1 MIPPRPAGDGARP
14 KPGALGR
21 LLHLPAVELVS
32 RHGPPIVDTQTSG
45 PPLARVANEG
55 EVVAISTTTSRV
67 LTIVTDVSSATAVLR
82 GREREQATLAD
93 VVARARA
100 GHGSAL
106 LLQGQPGVGKSAL
119 LEDAIAAADGMTV
132 LRTRGVESE
141 APLPFAA
148 LHRLLRPTLA
158 DLDRVPARQADA
170 LRAAFGES
178 GDDVGDRHLVFLATL
193 NLLSV
198 VAEDQPVLA
207 VVDDAHWLDDASAAA
222 LQFAARRLEGEAA
235 AVLFAVREQETG
247 QFDPHD
253 LTLLT
258 VPGVDETAAEALIAD
273 QVGGCVADEV
283 RAELLQVTGG
293 NPLGLVELT
302 RALSPGQLSG
312 DEPLPDRLPLT
323 EGVERAFLDRYRRLP
338 APAQTLLLVA
348 AADDSGRSATV
359 TRAAAHLGAGPDALD
374 VAEESGLVA
383 IGGGVLTLRHPLVR
397 SAIYSG
403 ATSSRRRQAHR
414 ALADALAGTPDED
427 RRAWHLAAS
436 VDGPDEGVV
445 TALDEAA
452 ERARRRG
459 GHEAAS
465 AAWTRAAE
473 LTLDPEAR
481 AVRLFSA
488 AGASVA
494 AGRPTEGDRLA
505 RTALV
510 DAADPLLRSDIL
522 LLQGQIEWN
531 TGSIDDGYRIV
542 CQAATTAAPHAP
554 DRARVL
560 AMLAAALAS
569 FGARSADAPDPT
581 SITTRPGPDAPA
593 AQRVAGSLLEG
604 FSAVLRADW
613 PTAANAFRRAWD
625 TPIGADAPPILHH
638 NLAIATMHLG
648 DDTRATALHD
658 LQLQRARDASTVN
671 MVEHALTR
679 GAVSRIATGAWAEA
693 ASYAE
698 EAVLLDRNLGL
709 DELVTFPLAELAV
722 IAALRGDPQAPARL
736 RALEDALEQH
746 PPHGTIAGLV
756 TGLTHWAAARQA
768 DVAPATA
775 LHHLEQIELPAAR
788 WLSALDRIETAVR
801 ADRRDLAETWLA
813 ELRGFADGTDMAW
826 ARAAV
831 HHCEAIFGGPNAE
844 ENFRLALEWHA
855 RSSRLPA
862 KARTQLAL
870 GGFLR
875 RHRRRTDARVPLR
888 EALETFETLGATAWA
903 ERARQELRASGET
916 ARRGDDLV
924 ATELTPSEAQIA
936 ALVRQGLSNKD
947 VAGRLFV
954 SPRTVD
960 FHLRNVYT
968 KLGISSR
975 TELAALALDPS

>member
-1 MIPPRPAGDGARP
+1 M
-14 KPGALGR
+14 
-21 LLHLPAVELVS
+21 
-32 RHGPPIVDTQTSG
+32 
-45 PPLARVANEG
+45 
-55 EVVAISTTTSRV
+55 
-67 LTIVTDVSSATAVLR
+67 LR
-82 GREREQATLAD
+82 GREREQATIAEVLD
-93 VVARARA
+93 RARS

-119 LEDAIAAADGMTV
+119 LEDAIAAAEQMTV

-148 LHRLLRPTLA
+148 LHRLLRPA
-158 DLDRVPARQADA
+158 QPHLDQIPARQADA

-178 GDDVGDRHLVFLATL
+178 GDDVRDRHLVFLATL

-222 LQFAARRLEGEAA
+222 LQFAARRLEGEAV
-235 AVLFAVREQETG
+235 AVVFAVRDQETG
-247 QFDPHD
+247 QFDPRD
-253 LTLLT
+253 LTVLN
-258 VPGVDETAAEALIAD
+258 VAGVDDTAAEALLTD
-273 QVGGCVADEV
+273 HVGDCVAARV
-283 RAELLQVTGG
+283 RAELLEATGG

-302 RALSPGQLSG
+302 RALRPAQLSG

-338 APAQTLLLVA
+338 TAAQTLLLIA
-348 AADDSGRSATV
+348 SADDSGRAATV
-359 TRAAAHLGAGPDALD
+359 TRAASRLRVGPDALD
-374 VAEESGLVA
+374 AAEESGLLEVGDA
-383 IGGGVLTLRHPLVR
+383 ALTLRHPLVR
-397 SAIYSG
+397 SAIYSA

-427 RRAWHLAAS
+427 RRAWNLAAS
-436 VDGPDEGVV
+436 VDGPDEEVV
-445 TALDEAA
+445 AALDETA
-452 ERARRRG
+452 ERAQRRG
-459 GHEAAS
+459 GHEAAA

-473 LTLDPEAR
+473 LTLDAEAR
-481 AVRLFSA
+481 AVRLFAA

-494 AGRPTEGDRLA
+494 AGRPVEGDRLA

-510 DAADPLLRSDIL
+510 DAVRPLLRSDIL

-531 TGSIDDGYRIV
+531 TGSLDDGYRIV
-542 CQAATTAAPHAP
+542 CHAATTAAPHDP

-581 SITTRPGPDAPA
+581 TIVPSPDPDAPPE
-593 AQRVAGSLLEG
+593 QRVAGWLLDG
-604 FSAVLRADW
+604 FSAVLRDDW
-613 PTAANAFRRAWD
+613 ATAAEAFRHAWD
-625 TPIGADAPPILHH
+625 TPIGPEAPPMLHH

-648 DDTRATALHD
+648 DDARATALHD

-671 MVEHALTR
+671 MIEHALTR

-722 IAALRGDPQAPARL
+722 ITALRGDPHARTHL
-736 RALEDALEQH
+736 KTLEQALEQH

-768 DVAPATA
+768 EIAPATA
-775 LHHLEQIELPAAR
+775 LHHLHQIELPAAR
-788 WLSALDRIETAVR
+788 WLSALDRVETAVR
-801 ADRRDLAETWLA
+801 ADRRDLAEQWLE
-813 ELRGFADGTDMAW
+813 ELGAFADGTGMAW
-826 ARAAV
+826 AWAAV
-831 HHCEAIFGGPNAE
+831 HHCQAILGGSGTE

-870 GGFLR
+870 GEFLR
-875 RHRRRTDARVPLR
+875 RQRRRTDARVPLR
-888 EALETFETLGATAWA
+888 EALETFEGLGAGYWA
-903 ERARQELRASGET
+903 DRARQELRASGET
-916 ARRGDDLV
+916 ARRGNDLV

-936 ALVRQGLSNKD
+936 SLVRQGLSNKE

-975 TELAALALDPS
+975 TELAALALDPA